1 MIFVKKNILKKTT
14 LKLHNQKTMKNKL
27 ILFLCTVLIIS
38 CNKKTENIEKT
49 EKTENIEN
57 LKIPEFKVDV
67 KTEKISKNEFQSTIT
82 TNFPENTPFTITVS
96 RDYRRKNN
104 DEQYAGQFYY
114 SYNSLVK
121 NNQLK
126 FNFKIDDQKWI
137 KEYEDIVKENEKFDE
152 SLTEIDKKT
161 IKDTIEISILY
172 TPLSEQSEEIKS
184 LIGAKGENLTGKDVE
199 VFSEYKIFN
208 KIIKIDNK
216 FKQ

>member
-1 MIFVKKNILKKTT
+1 
-14 LKLHNQKTMKNKL
+14 MKSKL
-27 ILFLCTVLIIS
+27 ILFICTVLIIS
-38 CNKKTENIEKT
+38 CNKKTDKID
-49 EKTENIEN
+49 KTENIEN
-57 LKIPEFKVDV
+57 IENIKISEFKVDV
-67 KTEKISKNEFQSTIT
+67 KTEEISKNEFQSLIT

-114 SYNSLVK
+114 SYRSLVK

-126 FNFKIDDQKWI
+126 FNFKIDDKKWI
-137 KEYEDIVKENEKFDE
+137 KEYENTVKEYEDMTKEYKETYE
-152 SLTEIDKKT
+152 SLTEIDRKT

-172 TPLSEQSEEIKS
+172 TPLVEQSEEIKS

-199 VFSEYKIFN
+199 VFSEYKIYN
-208 KIIKIDNK
+208 KIIKIYNE

>member
-1 MIFVKKNILKKTT
+1 
-14 LKLHNQKTMKNKL
+14 MKNKL

-38 CNKKTENIEKT
+38 CNKKIENTENI
-49 EKTENIEN
+49 
-57 LKIPEFKVDV
+57 KISEFKVDV
-67 KTEKISKNEFQSTIT
+67 KTENISKNEFQSIIT

-114 SYNSLVK
+114 SYRSLVK

-126 FNFKIDDQKWI
+126 FNFKIDDKKWI
-137 KEYEDIVKENEKFDE
+137 KEYEDMAKEYKETNE
-152 SLTEIDKKT
+152 SLTEIDRKT

-172 TPLSEQSEEIKS
+172 TPLVEQSEEIKS
-184 LIGAKGENLTGKDVE
+184 LIGAKGGNLTGKDVE
-199 VFSEYKIFN
+199 VFSEYKIYN
-208 KIIKIDNK
+208 KIIKIHNE

>member
-1 MIFVKKNILKKTT
+1 
-14 LKLHNQKTMKNKL
+14 MKSKL
-27 ILFLCTVLIIS
+27 ILFICTVLIIS
-38 CNKKTENIEKT
+38 CNKKTDKID
-49 EKTENIEN
+49 KTENIEN
-57 LKIPEFKVDV
+57 IENIKISEFKVDV
-67 KTEKISKNEFQSTIT
+67 KTEEISKNEFQSLIT

-114 SYNSLVK
+114 SYRSLVK

-126 FNFKIDDQKWI
+126 FNFKIDDKKWI
-137 KEYEDIVKENEKFDE
+137 KEYEDTVKEYEDMTKEYKETYE
-152 SLTEIDKKT
+152 SLTEIDRKT

-172 TPLSEQSEEIKS
+172 TPLVEQSEEIKS

-199 VFSEYKIFN
+199 VFSEYKIYN
-208 KIIKIDNK
+208 KIIKIYNE